1 MAIRAIPIC
10 LSHGFWTRRV
20 IKLGWERRQTGGVR
34 IHTSVVLVHS
44 FATIFAHTN
53 GNVVSARDARR
64 HQRDQTR
71 IHKRRRQASSHVIS
85 DYSAHLYLP
94 TDVPHDQLFPFVP
107 SDHRS
112 LRIIRRHQP
121 QLDARRALHW
131 GCSRGL
137 AAGAQH
143 HIPRCGYPTQTRS
156 TPPRRLH
163 PSLAGVSELL
173 YCRRGNRRA
182 TRSGRCW
189 DQMRTAFSTNSDSQI
204 PDRRTLMQPTCQQ
217 PPIT

>member
-20 IKLGWERRQTGGVR
+20 IKLGWERRQTGGVP

-44 FATIFAHTN
+44 FTTIFAHTN

-112 LRIIRRHQP
+112 LRIVRRHQP

-131 GCSRGL
+131 GLLPRTSRRSAASHSTLRLSDPNALYPATPL
-137 AAGAQH
+137 APIVG
-143 HIPRCGYPTQTRS
+143 G
-156 TPPRRLH
+156 RL
-163 PSLAGVSELL
+163 
-173 YCRRGNRRA
+173 
-182 TRSGRCW
+182 
-189 DQMRTAFSTNSDSQI
+189 
-204 PDRRTLMQPTCQQ
+204 
-217 PPIT
+217 